1 MDRLAQLRLD
11 TRDRIAVAT
20 VDGEIDLSN
29 ATGLEMAIS
38 ESVPNQALGLVVDVA
53 GVRYLD
59 SSGIGLLFNLAR
71 RVSRRQQEFAVVAPS
86 DAAVREIL
94 TLSGA
99 QHALSLHDS
108 LAEAVSE
115 LQGDVRSSDPNQ
127 AG

>member
-1 MDRLAQLRLD
+1 MHRLAQLRLD
-11 TRDRIAVAT
+11 TQDRVAVAT

-53 GVRYLD
+53 EVRYLD
-59 SSGIGLLFNLAR
+59 SSGVGLLFNLAR

-86 DAAVREIL
+86 DAGVREIL

-99 QHALSLHDS
+99 EHALSLHDS
-108 LAEAVSE
+108 LTDAVSQLE
-115 LQGDVRSSDPNQ
+115 GDRRSSDPNQ

>member
-1 MDRLAQLRLD
+1 MHRLAQLRLD
-11 TRDRIAVAT
+11 TQDRVAVAT

-59 SSGIGLLFNLAR
+59 SSGVGLLFNLAR

-94 TLSGA
+94 ALSGA
-99 QHALSLHDS
+99 EHALSLHDS
-108 LAEAVSE
+108 LTDAVSQLE
-115 LQGDVRSSDPNQ
+115 GDRRSSDPNQ

>member
-1 MDRLAQLRLD
+1 MHRLQQLRLD
-11 TRDRIAVAT
+11 TQHRVAIAT

-99 QHALSLHDS
+99 QHTLSLHDS

-115 LQGDVRSSDPNQ
+115 LEGDRQSSGPNQ